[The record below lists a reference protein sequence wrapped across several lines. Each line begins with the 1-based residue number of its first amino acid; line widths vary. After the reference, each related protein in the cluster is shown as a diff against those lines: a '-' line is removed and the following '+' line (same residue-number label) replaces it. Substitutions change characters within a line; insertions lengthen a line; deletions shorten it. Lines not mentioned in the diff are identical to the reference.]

1 MTPILRLHY
10 QYRDDADQVSSG
22 SFDFS
27 NPEQLGVKQAM
38 SMLEPL
44 LIGEVFFIPNRIGL
58 PSLDVLRQASRDS
71 LRSPGTSKD
80 DREEGLD
87 VLPFGFAQGKL
98 AQDDSVEED
107 DDYHELES
115 LEALE
120 TESAEAP
127 SFVDF
132 VATLRRFKKQHPEEY
147 W

>member
-10 QYRDDADQVSSG
+10 LYRDEADQLSYG
-22 SFDFS
+22 SFDFH

-58 PSLDVLRQASRDS
+58 PALDVLRQASRDS
-71 LRSPGTSKD
+71 LRSPGTIKD
-80 DREEGLD
+80 DRE
-87 VLPFGFAQGKL
+87 
-98 AQDDSVEED
+98 EED

-132 VATLRRFKKQHPEEY
+132 VATLRRFKQQHPEEY

>member
-10 QYRDDADQVSSG
+10 QYRDDADRVSSG

-27 NPEQLGVKQAM
+27 NPEKLGVKQAM

-58 PSLDVLRQASRDS
+58 PSLDVL
-71 LRSPGTSKD
+71 
-80 DREEGLD
+80 
-87 VLPFGFAQGKL
+87 PFGFAQGKL
-98 AQDDSVEED
+98 AQDDRAEDED

-120 TESAEAP
+120 TETAEAP

-132 VATLRRFKKQHPEEY
+132 VAALRRFKQQHPEEY

>member
-27 NPEQLGVKQAM
+27 NPEKLGVKQAM

-80 DREEGLD
+80 DRAFTRMTKDCEIRFLTVFFQRE
-87 VLPFGFAQGKL
+87 VSRHK
-98 AQDDSVEED
+98 S
-107 DDYHELES
+107 
-115 LEALE
+115 AL
-120 TESAEAP
+120 SRLHI
-127 SFVDF
+127 F
-132 VATLRRFKKQHPEEY
+132 LR

>member
-1 MTPILRLHY
+1 MMPTLRLHY

-58 PSLDVLRQASRDS
+58 PSLDVL
-71 LRSPGTSKD
+71 
-80 DREEGLD
+80 
-87 VLPFGFAQGKL
+87 PFGIAQGKL

-132 VATLRRFKKQHPEEY
+132 VETLRRFKKQHPEEY